1 VEDQMIRVGLVGFGM
16 AGRVFHAP
24 LIASVEG
31 LELAAVVERHTDLA
45 AERYPGITTYRSLE
59 AMLEDASLGLLVVAT
74 PSGSHFQVARQI
86 LEAGKNVVVDKPLAV
101 ASVEIAQLIELA
113 AARGLLLAPFHNRRW
128 DSDFQTIHKLLHTSS
143 LGRLVHFESAF
154 DRWSP
159 GSTRRPWKDDPA
171 QGGGILLDLGTH
183 IADQALVLFGR
194 PEAVSAEIDRERD
207 GKGTNDSFT
216 VRLRYQG
223 FRGTLGANCLSSL
236 ARPRFHLRGTKGNY
250 WKWGLDPQEN
260 ALDKITRITDPSWGQ
275 EPTANWGTLSV
286 DVEDGMVTR
295 PVTPVPGDYRLYYAG
310 IRDALLGKA
319 LAPVAALEAWRVA
332 RLLEWATESAEERRE
347 IVCDWSGEPQ

>member
-1 VEDQMIRVGLVGFGM
+1 M

-24 LIASVEG
+24 LISSVEG

-86 LEAGKNVVVDKPLAV
+86 LEADRNVVVDKPMAV
-101 ASVEIAQLIELA
+101 TSVEIAQLMELA
-113 AARGLLLAPFHNRRW
+113 AAHGLLLAPFHNRRW
-128 DSDFQTIHKLLHTSS
+128 DSDFQTIQKLLHKCF

-159 GSTRRPWKDDPA
+159 GGTRRPWKDDPA

-183 IADQALVLFGR
+183 IADQALVFFGK
-194 PEAVSAEIDRERD
+194 PEAVSAEIGRERD
-207 GKGTNDSFT
+207 GHGSNDSFT
-216 VRLRYQG
+216 LRLRYEG
-223 FRGTLGANCLSSL
+223 FCVTLGANCLSSL

-250 WKWGLDPQEN
+250 WKWGLDRQEDTLN
-260 ALDKITRITDPSWGQ
+260 KITRISDPSWGQ

-286 DVEDGMVTR
+286 DVDSGMVTR
-295 PVTPVPGDYRLYYAG
+295 PFEPVPGDYRLYYAG

-332 RLLEWATESAEERRE
+332 RLLEWAVESAEERRE
-347 IVCDWSGEPQ
+347 ILCDWSEEPQ

>member
-1 VEDQMIRVGLVGFGM
+1 MIRVGLVGFGM

-24 LIASVEG
+24 LISSVEG

-45 AERYPGITTYRSLE
+45 AERYPGIRTYRSLE

-86 LEAGKNVVVDKPLAV
+86 LEAGKNVVVDKPMAPSS
-101 ASVEIAQLIELA
+101 AEIAELMKLA
-113 AARGLLLAPFHNRRW
+113 ANRNLLLAPFHNRRW
-128 DSDFQTIHKLLHTSS
+128 DSDFQTIHKLLHKGS

-159 GSTRRPWKDDPA
+159 GLTRRPWKDDPA

-183 IADQALVLFGR
+183 IADQTLVLFGR
-194 PEAVSAEIDRERD
+194 PEAVSAEIGRERD
-207 GKGTNDSFT
+207 GHGSNDSFT
-216 VRLRYQG
+216 VRLRYEG
-223 FRGTLGANCLSSL
+223 FRVTLGANCLSSL

-250 WKWGLDPQEN
+250 WKQGLDPQEE
-260 ALDKITRITDPSWGQ
+260 ALNKITRITDPSWGQ
-275 EPTANWGTLSV
+275 EPTAKWGTLSV
-286 DVEDGMVTR
+286 DVGDGTVTR
-295 PVTPVPGDYRLYYAG
+295 PVEPVPGDYRLFYAG
-310 IRDALLGKA
+310 IRDALLGKS

-347 IVCDWSGEPQ
+347 VVCDWSGEPQ